1 MPDVRRLGRI
11 LVGIVRGVS
20 LGLCV
25 AALALWVRS
34 YRGGGETITM
44 VGRAA
49 EVELVSS
56 RGGLMIE
63 TYRGWTGG
71 SEFRWVRGESP
82 LRAGTGKYET
92 CGRAWGG
99 FGMGCAVSS
108 GGAHAVAHRW
118 VRVPH
123 WYAAVVFGVVAMG
136 RAALRVRR

>member
-34 YRGGGETITM
+34 YRGGGETITL
-44 VGRAA
+44 VGHSGG
-49 EVELVSS
+49 VELVSS
-56 RGGLMIE
+56 RGDLTIE
-63 TYRGWTGG
+63 TYRAWTGG
-71 SEFRWVRGESP
+71 PAWRWVCGEAP
-82 LRAGTGKYET
+82 LREQVGTYQT

-99 FGMGCAVSS
+99 FGIGCAVTS
-108 GGAHAVAHRW
+108 GGPHAVAHRW

-123 WYAAVVFGVVAMG
+123 WYVAVVFGVVAMG
-136 RAALRVRR
+136 RIALRARR